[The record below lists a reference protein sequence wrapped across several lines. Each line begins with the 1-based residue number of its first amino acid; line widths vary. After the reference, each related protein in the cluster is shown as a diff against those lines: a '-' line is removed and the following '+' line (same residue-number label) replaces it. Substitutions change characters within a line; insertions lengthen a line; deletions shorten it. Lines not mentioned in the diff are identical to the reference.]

1 MHAIP
6 DYSLASWLRELDQ
19 PSAGARDELL
29 LGGSGHLLLTA
40 AEEQNIAVKLREAL
54 LPRLFEGAQS
64 RPVCVLTGLA
74 PGADLLFT
82 RVVSEWLH
90 EAGIAHRTVG
100 LLPLPINVL
109 LEDWVL
115 VAEASEN
122 IRADEIERQR
132 NHLKQTFK
140 SCSAIV
146 DLLPEPNSEQLQSAV
161 FRQSQYRRLAACLA
175 QRSDILVAILRGE
188 NPSRPGGTAEV
199 VDWRRNPHKVPQNY
213 STLPATLE
221 SKHYKRRLLLIDPE
235 TFGNRSE
242 TTAAPTRANAKSYAA
257 RATAAMQAGNYVH
270 CYDLAQQARVRG
282 FDSPRLQYLSL
293 LALVNAGSTALAWRR
308 YNELG
313 LRGDERDEDWLALK
327 GRLLKDLALAGLS
340 IETPAEQRRSSRSE
354 EFSADTDDKTPAKI
368 HAGFLRAAQA
378 YLAAHRLTGGHF
390 TAINAATMFQLAG
403 DGERARKLAQ
413 EVLAMLDATPAEY
426 AEEIDYYYRC
436 VTEAEAGLLI
446 GDLASARRSLGEAD
460 ALMRGNF
467 NVRSRTRGQ
476 LQLLCEVQ
484 QLDQNLPALLSL
496 PEVIRV
502 RRRGDSDWNAPLPHV
517 VLGALIFIVLDRLA
531 DLDAA
536 EWLQVRGAH
545 LHIVLPNERSEV
557 LAQWKT
563 RFSEKCAER
572 LQTLLEQAGDITV
585 ARGFLCSEQLWS
597 RDYVGALAD
606 GLARLDAR
614 RLGCQV
620 RELFLDDAETGKP
633 LVEELVPEPLPVQSL
648 RNQQRRFAGLIFA
661 DIVGFRR
668 LHDED
673 LPRFWEVVMGSI
685 ARIVERFG
693 TRVLFRSTWGDAL
706 HLVTEDA
713 TTAAEIAIA
722 IQARFEELRA
732 TETGGLA
739 DIELR
744 LAAHFAPVFAGHDPV
759 VDTTMFYGSQLAFT
773 ARIEPIT
780 PPGMIFVTEL
790 FAARLVLDAPQRF
803 NLEYV
808 GELALAKLYGS
819 YRIFSLRTVERRQLK
834 TTGDESTSLDAIGSA
849 LP

>member
-19 PSAGARDELL
+19 PSPGARDELL

-40 AEEQNIAVKLREAL
+40 AEEQNIAIKLREAL

-82 RVVSEWLH
+82 RVVSEWLY

-100 LLPLPINVL
+100 LLPLPISVL
-109 LEDWVL
+109 LDDWVL

-122 IRADEIERQR
+122 IRAGEIERQR
-132 NHLKQTFK
+132 DLLKQTFK

-146 DLLPEPNSEQLQSAV
+146 DLLPEPNSEQLQSAM

-235 TFGNRSE
+235 TFGNRGE
-242 TTAAPTRANAKSYAA
+242 TAITPARANAKSYAA

-270 CYDLAQQARVRG
+270 CYDLAQQARARG

-340 IETPAEQRRSSRSE
+340 IETPAEQRFSSRAE
-354 EFSADTDDKTPAKI
+354 QAGVDDSGKKL

-403 DGERARKLAQ
+403 DSERARKLAQ
-413 EVLAMLDATPAEY
+413 EVLAMLDETPADQT
-426 AEEIDYYYRC
+426 EEIDRYYRC
-436 VTEAEAGLLI
+436 VTEAEASLLI
-446 GDLASARRSLGEAD
+446 GDLARARHSLGEAD
-460 ALMRGNF
+460 GLMRGNF
-467 NVRSRTRGQ
+467 NVRSRTRAQ
-476 LQLLCEVQ
+476 LHLLCEMH
-484 QLDQNLPALLSL
+484 QLDQTLLALLSL

-502 RRRGDSDWNAPLPHV
+502 RRRGDSDWNAPLPNA
-517 VLGALIFIVLDRLA
+517 VLGALIFIVLDRVA

-545 LHIVLPNERSEV
+545 LHIVLPNERGEV

-563 RFSEKCAER
+563 NFGDHSAER

-585 ARGFLCSEQLWS
+585 ARGFLGSEQLWS

-606 GLARLDAR
+606 GLARLDSR
-614 RLGCQV
+614 RLGCEV

-633 LVEELVPEPLPVQSL
+633 LVEELIPEPLPVQSL

-790 FAARLVLDAPQRF
+790 FAARLVLDAPRRF

-834 TTGDESTSLDAIGSA
+834 TTADDSSSLDAIGSV
-849 LP
+849 LQ